1 MNFDEIRQIQDE
13 TEQVNRTYELFCE
26 DERLSRSPAA
36 RVEFLTTLRYIEKYL
51 RPGARIL
58 DLGAGTGA
66 YSLYFAARG
75 YEVDAL
81 ELAENN
87 IRAFRE
93 KLTPGL
99 PVRLVQGNALD
110 LSRYPDESFDVVLC
124 FGPLY
129 HLHEAQDRD
138 RCIREAM
145 RVCKSAGVLFFA
157 FINHDAVFLSEL
169 SYRGDYFDVGDYD
182 KETLRLHDF
191 PFVFHTVAE
200 CRDML
205 TRNGLRLLHAVASD
219 GVSELMEERIN
230 AMTETGYAQ
239 YLRYHDATCEKPEM
253 LGRSNHLL
261 FAAKKAETPQ
271 SKPLILPYRGL
282 ILRDFQESDIDS
294 MLRWCT
300 GHHPWMDWDAPWE
313 PVAEVD
319 AEKYRRESLQHIAAE
334 KSVPRWSL
342 QIEVGGVHIGYVGSY
357 RIGEDYGDVS
367 DEDAETKPWYR
378 AVGLDILDDRCW
390 NRGWGTVALEGWLFY
405 LRAHGVSPLYLQ
417 TWSGN
422 ERMIHVAEKLGFRE
436 CSRRVG
442 VREWQGKRYDAL
454 TFRLDDAAYLAAT
467 E

>member
-1 MNFDEIRQIQDE
+1 MNFDEIRMIRDE
-13 TEQVNRTYELFCE
+13 SEQVNRTYELFCE

-58 DLGAGTGA
+58 DVGAGTGA
-66 YSLYFAARG
+66 YSLYFASRG

-81 ELAENN
+81 ELADNN

-93 KLTPGL
+93 KLTPEL
-99 PVRLVQGNALD
+99 PVRLAQGNALD
-110 LSRYPDESFDVVLC
+110 LSRYPDEAFDVVLC

-129 HLHEAQDRD
+129 HLHKAQDRD
-138 RCIREAM
+138 RYIREAM
-145 RVCKSAGVLFFA
+145 RVCKPAGVLFFA

-169 SYRGDYFDVGDYD
+169 SYRGDYFDSGDYD

-200 CRDML
+200 CREML
-205 TRNGLRLLHAVASD
+205 TRNGLRLLHEVASD
-219 GVSELMEERIN
+219 GASELMEDRIN

-261 FAAKKAETPQ
+261 FAAKKTEKLPA
-271 SKPLILPYRGL
+271 KPLILPYRGL
-282 ILRDFQESDIDS
+282 ILRDFKESDIDS
-294 MLRWCT
+294 MLHWCT

-313 PVAEVD
+313 PVQPVD
-319 AEKYRRESLQHIAAE
+319 AERYRAESRKRIAAE

-342 QIEVGGVHIGYVGSY
+342 QLEVDGVHIGYVGSY
-357 RIGEDYGDVS
+357 RIGEDCGDVS
-367 DEDAETKPWYR
+367 DEEAETKPWHR
-378 AVGLDILDDRCW
+378 AVGLDILDDRYW
-390 NRGWGTVALEGWLFY
+390 NKGWGTAALEGWLRY
-405 LRAHGVSPLYLQ
+405 LRENGERELYLQ

-422 ERMIHVAEKLGFRE
+422 GRMIHVAEKLGFVE
-436 CSRRVG
+436 CCRRVG
-442 VREWQGKRYDAL
+442 VREWQGRRYDAL
-454 TFRLDDAAYLAAT
+454 TFRLKRSVFGDA
-467 E
+467 